1 MNVLFKTE
9 YGSRLYG
16 TNTPTS
22 DTDWKVVYLP
32 ALDDLLVGK
41 RLSITSKSTGD
52 DKSRNTSDDEDISF
66 IPLQIFA
73 KDFLAGQ
80 TYAIEVAFAYLSRYD
95 STGLFGYFVGELTS
109 RFLTSNVKAM
119 VGYALNQAQIYGVK
133 GTRLATVEKFKEHL
147 ETLCADGFADEKLDL
162 VENWLSENT
171 NKYLFYTTYE
181 NHNEKLAAVS
191 LLEKVYPFNITVG
204 EAYNRVRK
212 LEDKYG
218 VRAQAAKQADGAD
231 WKAMS
236 HALRILMQAIVLLE
250 EHKLVFP
257 LPADAVAFLKSV
269 KNGKV
274 PFENVQTVLVNWMHD
289 LDVAK
294 ENTTLPANTDDL
306 EQEFNTWLIKWVRLF
321 YTEYT
326 W

>member
-171 NKYLFYTTYE
+171 DKYLFYTTYE